1 MDIWHDRKRIRSGGG
16 ELSLATQKAIERV
29 IERVKKEKIS
39 WYRAAKEEGVSLT
52 TVYKAKRALREGKR

>member
-1 MDIWHDRKRIRSGGG
+1 MDIWHERKRIRSGGG
-16 ELSLATQKAIERV
+16 NVSLATQKAIERV

-52 TVYKAKRALREGKR
+52 TIYKAKRALKDGER

>member
-1 MDIWHDRKRIRSGGG
+1 M
-16 ELSLATQKAIERV
+16 SLATQKAIERV

-52 TVYKAKRALREGKR
+52 TIYKVKRALRDGNK